1 MLTVETRPDVILK
14 DLEIL
19 DRLKWLSIKDY
30 THTQKKLTKR
40 DGVCVCVCVFCIF
53 QFDLNYRWFFFHED

>member
-19 DRLKWLSIKDY
+19 NRLKWLSIKDY
-30 THTQKKLTKR
+30 THTEKVDKERL
-40 DGVCVCVCVFCIF
+40 CVCVFCIF
-53 QFDLNYRWFFFHED
+53 QFGLNYRWFFS

>member
-19 DRLKWLSIKDY
+19 NRLKWLSIKDY
-30 THTQKKLTKR
+30 THTEKVDKERLR
-40 DGVCVCVCVFCIF
+40 VCVFCIF
-53 QFDLNYRWFFFHED
+53 QFGLNYR